1 MPFFLPSPSPLSP
14 YYDILCAI
22 SRKCSREGSERC
34 SSPTSSA
41 FPQGIADER
50 IEQIVLVSILTG
62 VIVLTALSVLGIS
75 IERREKRRF
84 ARAELSRLLERPASA
99 GTAAQPELL
108 QTRPDLSA
116 NTGRLSSVILDV
128 HGDLNEELLEAEIAR
143 KKNPKRLQALKIKIS
158 PVFDC
163 RIFSKSALPIA
174 ARGIT
179 RIDLSRLG
187 LEIQFLASDV
197 LLQ

>member
-1 MPFFLPSPSPLSP
+1 MRQLSTKSGFLPRP
-14 YYDILCAI
+14 
-22 SRKCSREGSERC
+22 
-34 SSPTSSA
+34 
-41 FPQGIADER
+41 
-50 IEQIVLVSILTG
+50 VSG
-62 VIVLTALSVLGIS
+62 
-75 IERREKRRF
+75 E
-84 ARAELSRLLERPASA
+84 P
-99 GTAAQPELL
+99 
-108 QTRPDLSA
+108 
-116 NTGRLSSVILDV
+116 
-128 HGDLNEELLEAEIAR
+128 LNEELLEAEVAR